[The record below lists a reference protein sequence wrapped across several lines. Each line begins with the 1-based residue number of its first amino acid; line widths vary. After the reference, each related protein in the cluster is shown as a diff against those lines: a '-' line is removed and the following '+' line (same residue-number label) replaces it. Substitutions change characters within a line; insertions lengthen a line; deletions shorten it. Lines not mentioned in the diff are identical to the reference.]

1 MARGKH
7 STALF
12 EVINSG
18 KKPPGGLKSATGK
31 PLEGKAAAASLLRT
45 PKWWFK
51 GRPARDKKPDD
62 APTAVAAPGND
73 PTANVTAATLAAHR
87 PPIAPST
94 ASVPPAPAMTVEE
107 PPSEPTVVV
116 HDYSEPEPIL
126 AERFV
131 QPEPEPAPSEH
142 QAQEPERAPS
152 WGSTGSTSSTA
163 STSSP
168 QASSPQA
175 GSPQAGSPR
184 ATASRTRSRQAP
196 QAVPVVEIPPALSRR
211 RETTASRSAV
221 HFGVDRDRQEITLRM
236 RYTTAIVSG
245 FVVLVAIASAYVIG
259 RHLGESAS
267 ARGGGAIIPT
277 ASTRALKDGPA
288 QPGVLDVGR
297 DHAHLAAAKLDG
309 TPPKKAED
317 PDAYED
323 AAVDAAGIA
332 YRTVNRNYVIVAT
345 FPPERSDVASKACD
359 FLCGH
364 GITCTLERDVHGQ
377 PSHWLSVVGTRGFP
391 HRFSTNKDYL
401 AYRDA
406 ILALNDKF
414 PAKSKFDRFASQPY
428 KWDGN

>member
-18 KKPPGGLKSATGK
+18 KKPPGGLKSSTGK
-31 PLEGKAAAASLLRT
+31 PLEGRAAAASLMRT

-51 GRPARDKKPDD
+51 GRPAKDKKPDAA
-62 APTAVAAPGND
+62 APVAAVGND
-73 PTANVTAATLAAHR
+73 PTANVTAATLTAYR
-87 PPIAPST
+87 PPITPTT
-94 ASVPPAPAMTVEE
+94 ASAPAPVPVVPVEE
-107 PPSEPTVVV
+107 PASEPTVIV

-131 QPEPEPAPSEH
+131 QPEPEPVPS
-142 QAQEPERAPS
+142 ADSATDS
-152 WGSTGSTSSTA
+152 TGSTGSPGARMAQEPDPEPVRLSD
-163 STSSP
+163 
-168 QASSPQA
+168 
-175 GSPQAGSPR
+175 SPR
-184 ATASRTRSRQAP
+184 ARSGQPPANGSS
-196 QAVPVVEIPPALSRR
+196 VKIPPSASRR
-211 RETTASRSAV
+211 REGTRSAV

-259 RHLGESAS
+259 RHLGESAT
-267 ARGGGAIIPT
+267 GGGGTAIVPT
-277 ASTRALKDGPA
+277 VSTQQLKNGPA

-297 DHAHLAAAKLDG
+297 DHAHLAAAKIDAA
-309 TPPKKAED
+309 PKKVED

-323 AAVDAAGIA
+323 APVDAAGIA
-332 YRTVNRNYVIVAT
+332 YRTVNRNYVIIAT
-345 FPPERSDVASKACD
+345 FPAEKSDIASKACD

-364 GITCTLERDVHGQ
+364 GITCTLERDVHGE
-377 PSHWLSVVGTRGFP
+377 PAHWLSVVGTRGFP
-391 HRFSTNKDYL
+391 HRYSANKDYL

-406 ILALNDKF
+406 IIALNDKF
-414 PAKSKFDRFASQPY
+414 PAKSKFDRFAPQPY